1 MSFLVLLTLP
11 SRRSSSLIPPC
22 LLAGWGS
29 WGLSLELLELLLL
42 LGLVMVPP
50 GYPVHP
56 ALPVLELVGH
66 LALVGLLPGTL
77 YRFVEFKD
85 S

>member
-1 MSFLVLLTLP
+1 MSSLVLLTLP
-11 SRRSSSLIPPC
+11 SRRSSSFGVVIPPC

-42 LGLVMVPP
+42 LVLVVVPP
-50 GYPVHP
+50 GCPVHP

-66 LALVGLLPGTL
+66 LALAGLLP
-77 YRFVEFKD
+77 
-85 S
+85 